1 MAIRGDGIS
10 DSDHTLQVLA
20 ILVSA
25 GSAFFT
31 LVTAVFVLIQVR
43 LFRRQLKFEV
53 LLQIKTINR
62 ELLLLGFDRP
72 ELFDVINGEGQG
84 TEAEKRYLQLWLNQ
98 IDLIY
103 HAKCSR
109 LLTPE
114 YISALERDIADFFKI
129 DRARQLWREVR
140 HYYPPGLQHY
150 LDRVVGVVAFDG
162 PTESP
167 TKHD

>member
-1 MAIRGDGIS
+1 M
-10 DSDHTLQVLA
+10 
-20 ILVSA
+20 VSA

-72 ELFDVINGEGQG
+72 ELFDVINGEGKG

-109 LLTPE
+109 LLT
-114 YISALERDIADFFKI
+114 
-129 DRARQLWREVR
+129 
-140 HYYPPGLQHY
+140 
-150 LDRVVGVVAFDG
+150 VGIIR
-162 PTESP
+162 
-167 TKHD
+167 K